1 MKRFVIAAL
10 MSVFIAAPVFAA
22 DGKNSVGIN
31 YGFDQSGVVGLQ
43 GEFDISSH
51 VNKAPVS
58 IQVFWKGYSESFNY
72 PGFGTYK
79 FSYNGFG
86 AAGIYDFGSVVKQ
99 NNKIKPYV
107 GLGLVTLNS
116 SLSGPAG
123 LPAVSADSGGLYI
136 TFGAKYVVSPEV
148 SADLS
153 YNNVGGLTIGANYHF

>member
-1 MKRFVIAAL
+1 MKRLFIAAL
-10 MSVFIAAPVFAA
+10 MSAFIAAPAFAA
-22 DGKNSVGIN
+22 GEKNSVGIN
-31 YGFDQSGVVGLQ
+31 YGFDQSGVIGLQ

-58 IQVFWKGYSESFNY
+58 IQVFWKGYSESFVSGAGN
-72 PGFGTYK
+72 YK

-99 NNKIKPYV
+99 NNKIRPFV
-107 GLGLVTLNS
+107 GLGLVSLNS
-116 SLSGPAG
+116 SYSGPAG
-123 LPAVSADSGGLYI
+123 LNVSSDSGGLYVA
-136 TFGAKYVVSPEV
+136 FGAKYVVSPEV

>member
-1 MKRFVIAAL
+1 MKRLFIAAL
-10 MSVFIAAPVFAA
+10 ISVFIAAPAFAA
-22 DGKNSVGIN
+22 GGKNSVGIN
-31 YGFDQSGVVGLQ
+31 YGFDRSGVIGLQ

-51 VNKAPVS
+51 VNNAPVS

-99 NNKIKPYV
+99 NNKIRPFA
-107 GLGLVTLNS
+107 GLGLVSLSS

-123 LPAVSADSGGLYI
+123 LPAVSADSGGLYV